1 LFTFFN
7 YIQLSKFAI
16 FIAEELSMY
25 SKKLIFIISIAA
37 VLFTSCNSTTKIQD
51 GETAYLLKKYTL
63 SAELLQKNYAKA
75 KDITLQSKIALKIAD
90 SYDKQLNFAAA
101 LPWYKKIADA
111 RVLEDAVVLY
121 LNALKRNEKYKEAYT
136 YLEDYLKANKSEKF
150 RIADIVGVKGGKI
163 SKITDGAEQFMVIS
177 LKPIV
182 LGNTPEN
189 GRAHEYEKVA
199 AAQHQ

>member
-1 LFTFFN
+1 
-7 YIQLSKFAI
+7 
-16 FIAEELSMY
+16 MY

-150 RIADIVGVKGGKI
+150 RLQKEVDFQQK
-163 SKITDGAEQFMVIS
+163 
-177 LKPIV
+177 
-182 LGNTPEN
+182 
-189 GRAHEYEKVA
+189 
-199 AAQHQ
+199 QH